1 MKVLATIESV
11 KITRKVQRHD
21 GTFGNVYGV
30 VITTG
35 DDKIMAESFRTEE
48 SMKKAGIVPG
58 AIGTVQLEFKVS
70 EGISKAGN
78 PYCIQNI
85 NLRSFELP
93 KDLRKTTEV
102 VPEQPATD
110 KPQEVDLTQ
119 VPGQPVEGKINPQ
132 TGLPF

>member
-93 KDLRKTTEV
+93 KDLRKTTDV
-102 VPEQPATD
+102 ATEQPAAEKAT
-110 KPQEVDLTQ
+110 QAAVQGDL
-119 VPGQPVEGKINPQ
+119 P
-132 TGLPF
+132 TGDEPF